1 MCETSW
7 IPNIIW
13 IILRWQAI
21 ITIVVFSLY
30 MLRAIARWLTP
41 APGADDAPQ
50 DAPPAY
56 EPPPQHD
63 APGLRTVATFEA
75 FSYEAELDA
84 EPLDVS
90 VMFETLMER
99 MESIGAEIGDFE
111 ETYDETQRIDLQ
123 YRDERYGVALSW
135 DGAHGTGTLKLDHVD
150 YHDDWTS
157 PSDSFATREL
167 LMELHRFL
175 RQSEVCH
182 VRWHARQNLGA
193 GNADAYSNS
202 PF

>member
-41 APGADDAPQ
+41 AAGADETPQ

-56 EPPPQHD
+56 MPPPQHD
-63 APGLRTVATFEA
+63 APGLRTIAAFEA

-84 EPLDVS
+84 EPLDLS
-90 VMFETLMER
+90 AMFETLMER
-99 MESIGAEIGDFE
+99 MESIGAEIEHFQEGG
-111 ETYDETQRIDLQ
+111 ETQRIDLQ
-123 YRDERYGVALSW
+123 YRDERYGVELGW
-135 DGAHGTGTLKLDHVD
+135 DGEQGTGALRLDHID
-150 YHDDWTS
+150 HHDDWTS

-182 VRWHARQNLGA
+182 VRWHARQNLWA
-193 GNADAYSNS
+193 GNADAYSNT